1 MPKSSFVQ
9 SWVLSRDSR
18 GELTFFPFPA
28 PIAITCILWLVAPF
42 LHHRIRSILSLWPF
56 FTCCISISDPGW
68 KVSCFE
74 NSWQVGPI
82 RITKKGSP
90 MSRSLTL
97 PVFTE
102 SLLFWELAYWWV
114 YGMPTTEQKCSTRL
128 IQLDRIYNWL
138 WLAPLLQFLSVLSVG
153 YLLSCLFSLFRN
165 LKNNLSPKFGIHHM
179 VWKQPVPLILQRVCR
194 ILWFSLYSQQFG
206 DDLQNPCQF
215 LQLRGFRKQHFELR
229 LLALHLDKTFA
240 FWNNLKVLYYRVNIL

>member
-1 MPKSSFVQ
+1 MFLVFLIDVVTNCHKCSCSKQLIFIFYHSKFDKALTMPKSSFVQ

-18 GELTFFPFPA
+18 GEPTFFPFPA
-28 PIAITCILWLVAPF
+28 PIATTCILWLVAPF
-42 LHHRIRSILSLWPF
+42 LHHRIRSILSLWSF

-128 IQLDRIYNWL
+128 IHIRPY
-138 WLAPLLQFLSVLSVG
+138 
-153 YLLSCLFSLFRN
+153 
-165 LKNNLSPKFGIHHM
+165 
-179 VWKQPVPLILQRVCR
+179 
-194 ILWFSLYSQQFG
+194 
-206 DDLQNPCQF
+206 
-215 LQLRGFRKQHFELR
+215 LQLTVTCTLTPIFVSVFCWIF
-229 LLALHLDKTFA
+229 TFMLIQ
-240 FWNNLKVLYYRVNIL
+240 FIQKFKK